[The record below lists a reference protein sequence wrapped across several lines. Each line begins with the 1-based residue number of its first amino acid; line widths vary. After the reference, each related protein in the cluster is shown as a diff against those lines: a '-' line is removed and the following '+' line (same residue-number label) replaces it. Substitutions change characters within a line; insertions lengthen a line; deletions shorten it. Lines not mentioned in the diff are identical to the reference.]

1 MKTQADAISPA
12 IRTALYMS
20 GFVALWGWLAVS
32 VQQFDPKSGIAL
44 PGAARPLGVAVMAI
58 GATIGL
64 LCGFLFAA
72 QGYGTPVPFDSPRE
86 FVGTG
91 PYRYV
96 RNPMYIGG
104 LLLLIGFGMF
114 QLSVSV
120 LLLAIGAS
128 LLAHVFVV
136 FVEEPGLERRFGEN
150 YRRYKQSVNR
160 WLPSLRSRHGR
171 FFIFFT

>member
-1 MKTQADAISPA
+1 MKTEGHAIFAA
-12 IRTALYMS
+12 IRTALYMTA
-20 GFVALWGWLAVS
+20 FLALWGWLAVS
-32 VQQFDPKSGIAL
+32 VQQFDPQIGIAL
-44 PGAARPLGVAVMAI
+44 PGVARPLGVAVMAI

-64 LCGFLFAA
+64 LCAFLFAA
-72 QGYGTPVPFDSPRE
+72 RGHGTPAPFDSPRE

-104 LLLLIGFGMF
+104 VLLLIGFGLF
-114 QLSVSV
+114 RSSVSV
-120 LLLAIGAS
+120 LLLPVGAS

-136 FVEEPGLERRFGEN
+136 RVEEPSLERRFGEG

-160 WLPSLRSRHGR
+160 WVPAVRSRAER
-171 FFIFFT
+171 RS